1 MLSIAAFAE
10 PLSSFAV
17 TAKSMLSLGY
27 LTVFG
32 TVIAFSGYY
41 WILKKTRAI
50 IVSMIAFITPI
61 IAIFLGVAI
70 NSESIDVMTA
80 AGSVMVLSG
89 VFLVVRRKKHAG
101 VR

>member
-1 MLSIAAFAE
+1 
-10 PLSSFAV
+10 V
-17 TAKSMLSLGY
+17 LSLGY

-61 IAIFLGVAI
+61 IAIFLGVVVEA
-70 NSESIDVMTA
+70 ETIDLLTA
-80 AGSVMVLSG
+80 VGSVLVLSG
-89 VFLVVRRKKHAG
+89 VFLVVKRKKHAG